1 MIHPI
6 TFSIPKEKIVSKV
19 PFKTKLVS
27 DMIPGDIKTYIY
39 YTEKDY
45 YNEYRQSMFAI
56 TFKKGGW
63 DCMRHYEIL
72 ANGCIPYFQNLEE
85 CPKNTLV
92 TLPKSLLLEGNSL
105 YEKHKGKQLE
115 QMSINDVIE
124 CTNLINALLEYT
136 RNNLTTEKL
145 ASYILEKSNLQN
157 VKSVLLLSGDT
168 TPDYIRCV
176 TLHGFKKM
184 LGVHCHDYPKIE
196 HLYIYEGDY
205 GHLYGWGHTYT
216 NLLSQEM
223 HDEERDKTVCND
235 IVNHKYDIVIYGS
248 YHRGYPF
255 FDLVSHSYKPNEVIF
270 LCGEDHHIKYLDNH
284 KEFADKGH
292 NLFVREMI

>member
-85 CPKNTLV
+85 CPKYLGNITKV
-92 TLPKSLLLEGNSL
+92 T
-105 YEKHKGKQLE
+105 
-115 QMSINDVIE
+115 
-124 CTNLINALLEYT
+124 A
-136 RNNLTTEKL
+136 
-145 ASYILEKSNLQN
+145 
-157 VKSVLLLSGDT
+157 
-168 TPDYIRCV
+168 IR
-176 TLHGFKKM
+176 G
-184 LGVHCHDYPKIE
+184 
-196 HLYIYEGDY
+196 
-205 GHLYGWGHTYT
+205 
-216 NLLSQEM
+216 
-223 HDEERDKTVCND
+223 
-235 IVNHKYDIVIYGS
+235 
-248 YHRGYPF
+248 
-255 FDLVSHSYKPNEVIF
+255 
-270 LCGEDHHIKYLDNH
+270 
-284 KEFADKGH
+284 
-292 NLFVREMI
+292 